1 VGNSNSS
8 IIRAHQTSKLF
19 SSGHLAMVTVAVASC
34 LITSNAPV
42 AGPCGHVYESLPTTT
57 EACYSSHCCTQTD
70 PPGGSTRL
78 GVESDIWFVW
88 CVLGVNMPDHAA
100 MFTSLRRLLVK
111 HVTPHVVS
119 LHSSQCQTLKSAILN
134 IAFQLVPSLSAQ
146 VGVCLFS

>member
-1 VGNSNSS
+1 MFMSLCRLLLKHVTPH
-8 IIRAHQTSKLF
+8 IAALKLTHQ
-19 SSGHLAMVTVAVASC
+19 GA
-34 LITSNAPV
+34 AP
-42 AGPCGHVYESLPTTT
+42 
-57 EACYSSHCCTQTD
+57 D
-70 PPGGSTRL
+70 W

-146 VGVCLFS
+146 VGFCLFS